1 MCTKVWIWFGFGLES
16 AHNYVTFFQYL
27 WKEEVVLNVVK
38 DMEGMS
44 RLERQRLDLQTQA
57 DVIVMEL
64 KMQHQAALEVCK
76 EEVANMK
83 VEINWT
89 FENLKWL
96 VAFSKWILRWTFL
109 DCLTADYLA
118 NSSGIYDACVTYI
131 VQLKMEESQ
140 AKMEAKYDKLQV

>member
-1 MCTKVWIWFGFGLES
+1 M
-16 AHNYVTFFQYL
+16 
-27 WKEEVVLNVVK
+27 
-38 DMEGMS
+38 
-44 RLERQRLDLQTQA
+44 
-57 DVIVMEL
+57 VMEL
-64 KMQHQAALEVCK
+64 KMQHQAGLEVCK

-118 NSSGIYDACVTYI
+118 KSSGIYDACVTYI

-140 AKMEAKYDKLQV
+140 AKMQAKYDKLQV